1 MPTPHAHPQD
11 HAYDVIVIGGGA
23 AGLAGAVTLGRARR
37 TVLVVDAGTPR
48 NAPAAGVHT
57 FLSREG
63 ISPAELLRTGRA
75 EVTSYGGEIRE
86 GTVTDA
92 RREDG
97 RFRVTLA
104 DGSEVSARRLLVT
117 TGITDELPPVQGL
130 AALWGKDVLHCPY
143 CHGWE
148 AQDLPTGVLAT
159 GPLSVHQ
166 ALLWRQ
172 WTDDLTLFT
181 HTTAGPTPEEREQL
195 EARGTRIVDGEVTG
209 VETDEEGRLAGVRLA
224 DGSLVPV
231 RALATG
237 GTLTARAGF
246 LAGLG
251 LETVPVEVG
260 GTVVGSRLDADPTGL
275 TSVPGVWAAGNVVSP
290 TDQVVISAGAAVRA
304 AAVLNMDLVTEET
317 RLAVEARRA
326 G

>member
-1 MPTPHAHPQD
+1 M
-11 HAYDVIVIGGGA
+11 
-23 AGLAGAVTLGRARR
+23 
-37 TVLVVDAGTPR
+37 
-48 NAPAAGVHT
+48 
-57 FLSREG
+57 
-63 ISPAELLRTGRA
+63 
-75 EVTSYGGEIRE
+75 
-86 GTVTDA
+86 
-92 RREDG
+92 
-97 RFRVTLA
+97 
-104 DGSEVSARRLLVT
+104 SARRLLVT

-209 VETDEEGRLAGVRLA
+209 VETDGEGRLAGVRLA
-224 DGSLVPV
+224 DGSTVPV

-260 GTVVGSRLDADPTGL
+260 GTVIGSRLDTDATGL
-275 TSVPGVWAAGNVVSP
+275 TSVPGVWAAGNVASP

-317 RLAVEARRA
+317 RRAVEARRA